1 MSQLI
6 DFLLQMIPDQDIVI
20 RGALPMLVFALLWS
34 RVAGYL
40 RARKEMR
47 VAYSRKIFHFGIF
60 TGATL
65 IQVWGGLPAVALYG
79 CIVSAVVLHAV
90 WKGEGYGFF
99 EAMARPSDRP
109 RQKLFIVVP
118 MVTTALGGV
127 LGNLLFGGF
136 AAVGYL
142 ACGWGD
148 AIGEPVGSRWG
159 RHRYS
164 VPSLGGVPAQRSL
177 EGSSAVFLVGSIAC
191 TVALLSLGFDPMTA
205 AKTGLAGGL
214 AGALVEAVSNH
225 GMDNL
230 TMQVAASATAWF
242 LLGGT
247 A

>member
-1 MSQLI
+1 MSHLT
-6 DFLLQMIPDQDIVI
+6 DVALQMIPSREVALV
-20 RGALPMLVFALLWS
+20 GALPMLAFAIVWS

-40 RARKEMR
+40 RNRKQMR
-47 VAYSRKIFHFGIF
+47 VAYTRKIFHFGIF
-60 TGATL
+60 SGATL
-65 IQVWGGLPAVALYG
+65 IQVWGGLPAVVLYG
-79 CIVSAVVLHAV
+79 CIVSLVVLYAV
-90 WKGEGYGFF
+90 WRGEGYGFF

-109 RQKLFIVVP
+109 RQRLFIVVP
-118 MVTTALGGV
+118 MVTTAVGGV

-177 EGSSAVFLVGSIAC
+177 EGSSAVLLVGSMAC
-191 TVALLSLGFDPMTA
+191 AVALLSLGFPPSTA
-205 AKTGLAGGL
+205 LKIGLAGGL

-225 GMDNL
+225 GLDNL

-242 LLGGT
+242 FLNG
-247 A
+247 AP